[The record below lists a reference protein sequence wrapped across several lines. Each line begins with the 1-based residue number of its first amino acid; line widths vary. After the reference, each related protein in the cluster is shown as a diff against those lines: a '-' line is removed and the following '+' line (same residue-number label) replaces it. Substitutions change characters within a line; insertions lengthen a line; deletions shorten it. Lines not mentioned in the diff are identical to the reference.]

1 MIKLTAI
8 YIDESGTTVA
18 TDHYRPNE
26 ERYEPALKLP
36 TTPSL
41 FVCLRCGGMFSMCP
55 GEAVCPRCGHLY
67 CRAADAG

>member
-36 TTPSL
+36 TTPARSL
-41 FVCLRCGGMFSMCP
+41 P
-55 GEAVCPRCGHLY
+55 AVRRDVLHGPW
-67 CRAADAG
+67 